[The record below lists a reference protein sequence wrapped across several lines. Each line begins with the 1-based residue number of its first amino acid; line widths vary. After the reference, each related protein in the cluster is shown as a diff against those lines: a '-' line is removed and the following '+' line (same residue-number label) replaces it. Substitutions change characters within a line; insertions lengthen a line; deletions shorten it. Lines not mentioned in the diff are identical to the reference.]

1 MPMLCGVIMK
11 ACMVKIEDGATNHGL
26 FFESFKHIAYF
37 HAENAII
44 FFDAVKLNDDS
55 RIVDLSQ
62 EECDLVVTKLSEI
75 DKRVIDNISP
85 KYKIIVKGFSEWNA
99 AASYEWER
107 SGFSHNRIKI
117 VGMGEMRD
125 FEKMK
130 EIARVISWSSR
141 YGDDACGNFI
151 DVACHLAKK
160 LGVKDVVGSV
170 LSCLSIV
177 MTKGFNEKSEL
188 WSSAGV
194 DYQLTEKG
202 YSLKKAFINIKK
214 FEVSLL

>member
-1 MPMLCGVIMK
+1 MLCGVIMK
-11 ACMVKIEDGATNHGL
+11 ACMIKIEDGATNHDL
-26 FFESFKHIAYF
+26 FFESFEHCAYY
-37 HAENAII
+37 HEENAII
-44 FFDAVKLNDDS
+44 FFDSVRLNDDS

-62 EECDLVVTKLSEI
+62 EECDLIVTKLSEI

-85 KYKIIVKGFSEWNA
+85 KYKIIVKGFSDWNTD
-99 AASYEWER
+99 ASYEWEK

-117 VGMGEMRD
+117 AGRGEMRD

-130 EIARVISWSSR
+130 EIARVISWSSQH
-141 YGDDACGNFI
+141 GDDAYGNLI
-151 DVACHLAKK
+151 NRACHLAKK

-177 MTKGFNEKSEL
+177 MTSGFNEKSEL

-194 DYQLTEKG
+194 NYQLTEKG